1 MFNKYLVYIDGG
13 SDHDGRDVLMKIAV
27 PARDEQDA
35 RDYVYGN
42 GDIVAVRE
50 VSDDIRI
57 NAGRVYDALEKA
69 GFSQTEIDFI
79 VRTLTRTEVAR

>member
-13 SDHDGRDVLMKIAV
+13 SDCDGRDVLMKIAV

-35 RDYVYGN
+35 RDYVFGN
-42 GDIVAVRE
+42 GEIVAVRD